1 MKKIPFV
8 KMNGAGNDFIIVETL
23 LGINPKK
30 LTVCVCH
37 RTSGVGADGLMIA
50 SSSKKADYRMRIIN
64 ADGSEAE
71 MCGNG
76 ARCMAAYLFA
86 TKKIKGHSLTLET
99 LAGII
104 HAKKVNKLI
113 SVRLSDP
120 KDLQQN
126 IAVTINQRS
135 LRLCSINT
143 GVPHAI
149 CFVNDLEKINVD
161 QLGRLIR
168 FNRKFAPKGTN
179 ANFVEYLTDDF
190 IAVRTYERGVE
201 AETLACGTGSVAC
214 AIIAYLKMNPNVTTQ
229 KNASMRVKTKS
240 GEVLRISFDLTAG
253 KISNV
258 WLTGSANFIAQG
270 QLLINS

>member
-8 KMNGAGNDFIIVETL
+8 KMSGAGNDFIIVETL
-23 LGINPKK
+23 SRMSLKK
-30 LTVCVCH
+30 LAISVCH

-50 SSSKKADYRMRIIN
+50 EPSKKADYRMRIIN

-86 TKKIKGHSLTLET
+86 TKHIKSNSLTLET

-104 HAKKVNKLI
+104 HAKKAGKLI

-120 KDLQQN
+120 KDLQKN
-126 IAVTINQRS
+126 IAVTINQCS
-135 LRLCSINT
+135 LRLHSINT
-143 GVPHAI
+143 GVPHAG
-149 CFVNDLEKINVD
+149 CFVHNLEKID
-161 QLGRLIR
+161 IDRLGRLIR
-168 FNRKFAPKGTN
+168 FNKKFAPKGTN
-179 ANFVEYLTDDF
+179 ANFIEYLADDF

-214 AIIAYLKMNPNVTTQ
+214 AIIAYFKMNPSVTTQ

-240 GEVLRISFDLTAG
+240 GEILKVSFDLVDS

-258 WLTGSANFIAQG
+258 WLTGSANFIARG